1 MCWYTY
7 LSGDMHRCYSLRH
20 SLASMVHKLN
30 LGYEC
35 NKSHHDIHYTEMKR
49 RAFWVSFVID
59 QWFASC
65 TGGERLLI
73 QDHVHTWDCKFPQL
87 EDSQLY
93 ALFQYKKENIAAS
106 AFIPS
111 KSCFSVESA
120 LQINSFSHMIKL
132 AKIVGRICDVNAN
145 AFQLESSLTEWLLQL
160 PSYLDYGNLNDD
172 VSPSPIAKM
181 YRILYYTV
189 QIMLNKQ
196 SMNTSRNL
204 SASICTTAANTI
216 VHISEQMLKQ
226 RQHKYLYNVFFLSLT
241 LATSI
246 HLDNTIFNDN
256 NAPDKINLCKS
267 VTLLKELNCSL
278 LPRSD
283 FDRLIDHFLVGR
295 CQIVLDFVYPS
306 PPNSTSNT
314 RPKINNKRHFSEVEI
329 MYSPPSTPP
338 CPQNSIRPS
347 TMTLVPDLTMPF
359 DDIQPQFDLND
370 IFSIMNEPLFNN
382 DNTANNWQSWADL
395 FDTHTIESS
404 NACSP
409 ASYFT
414 PSQSPS
420 LSLNLKEEENIP
432 FDLLSDQQF
441 FTTFSLL

>member
-7 LSGDMHRCYSLRH
+7 LAGDMHRCYSLRH
-20 SLASMVHKLN
+20 CLASMIHKLN
-30 LGYEC
+30 LGYES
-35 NKSHHDIHYTEMKR
+35 NKSHHDMHYTETKR

-59 QWFASC
+59 QWIASC

-73 QDHVHTWDCKFPQL
+73 QDHAHPWDCKFPQL

-93 ALFQYKKENIAAS
+93 ALFQYKKENTTANT
-106 AFIPS
+106 FMPS
-111 KSCFSVESA
+111 KACFSVESA

-132 AKIVGRICDVNAN
+132 SKIVGQICDGNAN
-145 AFQLESSLTEWLLQL
+145 SFQLESSLTEWLLQL

-189 QIMLNKQ
+189 QIMLNKRN
-196 SMNTSRNL
+196 SMTYQGL
-204 SASICTTAANTI
+204 SISICTTAANTI
-216 VHISEQMLKQ
+216 VHISEQMLQQ

-256 NAPDKINLCKS
+256 NAPNKINLCKS
-267 VTLLKELNCSL
+267 ISLIKELNCSL
-278 LPRSD
+278 LSRSD
-283 FDRLIDHFLVGR
+283 FDRLIDHFLVDR
-295 CQIVLDFVYPS
+295 CGIVLDFVHPS
-306 PPNSTSNT
+306 PTNSTSNT
-314 RPKINNKRHFSEVEI
+314 RSSKSNKRTFAEVES
-329 MYSPPSTPP
+329 MASPPSTPP
-338 CPQNSIRPS
+338 CPQNNNCPS
-347 TMTLVPDLTMPF
+347 TTTTMMPDLSMSSF
-359 DDIQPQFDLND
+359 GDMQPQFDIND
-370 IFSIMNEPLFNN
+370 IFPMMNDPLVGN
-382 DNTANNWQSWADL
+382 DNNWQSLADL
-395 FDTHTIESS
+395 LDTRTIESS

-409 ASYFT
+409 VSYFT

-420 LSLNLKEEENIP
+420 LSLNLKEEDNIS
-432 FDLLSDQQF
+432 FGLLSDQQF

>member
-1 MCWYTY
+1 MI
-7 LSGDMHRCYSLRH
+7 
-20 SLASMVHKLN
+20 HKLN
-30 LGYEC
+30 LGYES
-35 NKSHHDIHYTEMKR
+35 NTQDMHSAEMKR

-59 QWFASC
+59 QWLASC

-73 QDHVHTWDCKFPQL
+73 QEHPWDCKLPQL

-93 ALFQYKKENIAAS
+93 ALFQYKKENTS
-106 AFIPS
+106 TFMPS
-111 KSCFSVESA
+111 KACFSVESA
-120 LQINSFSHMIKL
+120 LQINSFSHMVKL
-132 AKIVGRICDVNAN
+132 AKIVGQICDGNTN
-145 AFQLESSLTEWLLQL
+145 GFQLESNLTEWLLQL

-196 SMNTSRNL
+196 SMTHQGL
-204 SASICTTAANTI
+204 STSICTTAANTI
-216 VHISEQMLKQ
+216 VHISEQMLQQ

-267 VTLLKELNCSL
+267 ISLIKELNCSL

-283 FDRLIDHFLVGR
+283 FDCLIDHFLVDR
-295 CQIVLDFVYPS
+295 CQIVLDSVYPS
-306 PPNSTSNT
+306 PTNSTSNT
-314 RPKINNKRHFSEVEI
+314 RPKNNNKRTFAEAES
-329 MYSPPSTPP
+329 MSSPPSTPP
-338 CPQNSIRPS
+338 CPLNR
-347 TMTLVPDLTMPF
+347 TMVPDLMSF
-359 DDIQPQFDLND
+359 GDIQPQFDLND
-370 IFSIMNEPLFNN
+370 IFPFIN
-382 DNTANNWQSWADL
+382 DTNSTWQSWADL
-395 FDTHTIESS
+395 FDTEPS

-409 ASYFT
+409 ASLFT

-420 LSLNLKEEENIP
+420 LSLNLKEEDNIP